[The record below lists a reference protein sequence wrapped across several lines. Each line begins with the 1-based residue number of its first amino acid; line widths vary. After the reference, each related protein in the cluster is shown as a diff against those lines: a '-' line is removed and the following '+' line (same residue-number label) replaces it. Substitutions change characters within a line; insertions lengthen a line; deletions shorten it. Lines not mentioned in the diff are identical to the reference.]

1 MHAFSTTRQDGIR
14 RDVRRR
20 SAALLLNLA
29 CLGVFQQ
36 EPAVRAQQLSPPS
49 SMPQA
54 AAPRIPVPIQ
64 NPQAP
69 PLTGPNVMRPED
81 ILAAAAK
88 AAGIVQTPAP
98 LEATDPNAPGTSAAG
113 SGQLPRQNPF
123 AVKIGEMPRDLVI
136 PANPADAERVVVKE
150 KDGQISLLVREGS
163 LRQVVSMIAET
174 QKLNIVFAG
183 ASDTVVTASFD
194 RQPWRT
200 VLDALLSASGHAW
213 TTQQNI
219 IFVSSVE
226 NASFLTPGT
235 EGRKV
240 MVYELDFAS
249 AMDLD
254 ATVKGLLSPAG
265 ESWVTETSPSDNR
278 RTREVIA
285 VVDYPQHLDRISEYI
300 SQADQPP
307 RQVYI
312 EAHILQ
318 VELSDECRNGINF
331 ENLAS
336 LSSSTINLR
345 SVGFANAAGSP
356 AFFVEPNGQGA
367 DGVGLKGLIEL
378 LQATQD
384 VKTLATPKIHSV
396 SGQES
401 HIQIGDK
408 LGYKVTTTT
417 QTSSLESVQMLE
429 VGVVLRVTPRVTRD
443 GRVLMRILPKVS
455 TGSVSP
461 EGLPNEKTTE
471 VETDIL
477 LNSGQGMV
485 LGGLIQ
491 ETDSNIQ
498 SKLPFLGDIP
508 YLGVLFQKRTVVK
521 SRREIIVTLQPHVLP
536 YCPIVQEQHDHEFM
550 RTTQPLTQGAIKSF
564 PRPYEPSMPDA
575 LEKDKHVKHLPSRW
589 TDAPVEHAQLVTLP
603 AVEPHLEYPPAV
615 GVTQAPYE
623 ELPAPEDF
631 NAP

>member
-1 MHAFSTTRQDGIR
+1 MHALSINRQFGTDR
-14 RDVRRR
+14 LLPPTWR
-20 SAALLLNLA
+20 ALTLCLA
-29 CLGVFQQ
+29 CLTFFSLHYTAQ
-36 EPAVRAQQLSPPS
+36 AQQAAP
-49 SMPQA
+49 A
-54 AAPRIPVPIQ
+54 AAPVAPRYPIPVQ

-69 PLTGPNVMRPED
+69 PLAGPNVMKPED

-88 AAGIVQTPAP
+88 AAGIMQLPAVA
-98 LEATDPNAPGTSAAG
+98 EGADPAAG
-113 SGQLPRQNPF
+113 APVGQLPRPNPF
-123 AVKIGEMPRDLVI
+123 AVKVGETPRDMII
-136 PANPADAERVVVKE
+136 PANPTDPEKVVVKE
-150 KDGQISLLVREGS
+150 KDGQISLMVREGS
-163 LRQVVSMIAET
+163 LRQVVAIIAET

-183 ASDTVVTASFD
+183 ATDTVVTASFD

-200 VLDALLSASGHAW
+200 VLDALLSSSGHTW

-219 IFVSSVE
+219 IFISSVE
-226 NASFLTPGT
+226 NAGFLTPGT

-240 MVYELDFAS
+240 MVYELDFVS
-249 AMDLD
+249 ATDLD

-265 ESWVTETSPSDNR
+265 DSWVTETSTADNR

-285 VVDYPQHLDRISEYI
+285 VVDFPQHLDRIGEYI

-318 VELSDECRNGINF
+318 VELSDECRNGVNF

-336 LSSSTINLR
+336 LSSATINLR
-345 SVGFANAAGSP
+345 SVGFANGAASP
-356 AFFVEPNGQGA
+356 AFFVEPDGA
-367 DGVGLKGLIEL
+367 GLDGLIEL

-384 VKTLATPKIHSV
+384 VKTLATPKIHTV

-455 TGSVSP
+455 TGTVSP

-477 LNSGQGMV
+477 LSSGQGMV

-498 SKLPFLGDIP
+498 SKIPWLGNIP
-508 YLGVLFQKRTVVK
+508 YLGVLFQKRSVVK

-536 YCPIVQEQHDHEFM
+536 YCPIVQEQHDHDFM
-550 RTTQPLTQGAIKSF
+550 RSAQPLTQGAIHSF

-575 LEKDKHVKHLPSRW
+575 LEKDKHVSLLPSRW
-589 TDAPVEHAQLVTLP
+589 TEEPVREAQLMTLP
-603 AVEPHLEYPPAV
+603 MVDAELHNPAAK
-615 GVTQAPYE
+615 GVPTMQFE
-623 ELPAPEDF
+623 ELPPAPEVELR
-631 NAP
+631 